1 MYHGIVAGMD
11 ALHYFA
17 VVQHEISLDAYN
29 TLTKTPDAKGRK
41 IQVIKVPTPYPM
53 FRTYR
58 EADSVHV
65 SCCPCL

>member
-1 MYHGIVAGMD
+1 MD
-11 ALHYFA
+11 ASSFFA

-29 TLTKTPDAKGRK
+29 RLTSTPDAKGHK

-58 EADSVHV
+58 EADGVHV
-65 SCCPCL
+65 SCCPSL